1 MNLNKENRERL
12 NQYNALYNVL
22 YTSLCLFSDKYVN
35 NIEKAK
41 DIVQDVFINFWN
53 HKVFLD
59 DEVAVKSYLY
69 VSVKNKSIDYLRSN
83 EYKLIKRLETIDFF
97 ELESD
102 SYFDKEF
109 FIEEVS
115 STIEKGLKTLPTKC
129 REVVN
134 LSMNG
139 YKNKQISEE
148 LDISMNTVKTQKK
161 IAYKKLR
168 LFLKPSLITFL
179 IVLLR
184 IN

>member
-1 MNLNKENRERL
+1 MNTINNDPNSYDAIVVGTGISGGWAAKE
-12 NQYNALYNVL
+12 
-22 YTSLCLFSDKYVN
+22 LC
-35 NIEKAK
+35 
-41 DIVQDVFINFWN
+41 
-53 HKVFLD
+53 
-59 DEVAVKSYLY
+59 
-69 VSVKNKSIDYLRSN
+69 
-83 EYKLIKRLETIDFF
+83 
-97 ELESD
+97 
-102 SYFDKEF
+102 
-109 FIEEVS
+109 
-115 STIEKGLKTLPTKC
+115 EKGLKTLPTKC